1 MTAQKQNKRALSSY
15 GRLGILL
22 SAIGVILAV
31 DATAH
36 LSILYKL
43 WPLLCT
49 ILGTGFF
56 GIYQQRSRR
65 ESSYVIVGT
74 YITGFSILA
83 LYCNF
88 TSWSNLS
95 TLWPVF
101 IALMGIAVIAGYL
114 FGNRHPGVLLSGLLS
129 FSIAVVFYLVFSFNH
144 QLWWSVFI
152 LVGGSF
158 VISDRARNSR

>member
-1 MTAQKQNKRALSSY
+1 MTAQKQVKRALSSY

-22 SAIGVILAV
+22 TGIGVILAV

-36 LSILYKL
+36 LSVLYKL

-49 ILGTGFF
+49 ILGIGFF
-56 GIYQQRSRR
+56 GIYQQRARR
-65 ESSYVIVGT
+65 ESSYIIVGT
-74 YITGFSILA
+74 YIAGFSILG

-88 TSWSNLS
+88 TTWSNLAD
-95 TLWPVF
+95 LWPAF
-101 IALMGIAVIAGYL
+101 IALLGIAMVTGYL
-114 FGNRHPGVLLSGLLS
+114 FGNRQPGLLLSGLLF

-152 LVGGSF
+152 LVGASF
-158 VISDRARNSR
+158 VISDRARRF